1 MSFPDRTSQ
10 FVALF
15 AAHDRGIY
23 KYVLT
28 LLADPTDTQEVFQ
41 ETSVTLWQKFDDYQP
56 GSNFF
61 AWACRVAYFEVLKFR
76 QTHRRD
82 RLRFNDDLL
91 DTLAEE
97 RSAGEGLLHTR
108 QAALP
113 DCMKKL
119 PPIDRELIDIR
130 YGGEETVLQIAQR
143 TGRQPNTLYKALERI
158 RRTLMKCIE
167 ETIVKNEKT
176 DTRTG
181 NTDNH

>member
-1 MSFPDRTSQ
+1 MDAPDRTSE

-28 LLADPTDTQEVFQ
+28 LLANPNDTQEVFQ
-41 ETSVTLWQKFDDYQP
+41 ETSVTLWQKFDEYRP

-61 AWACRVAYFEVLKFR
+61 AWACRVAYFEVLRFR

-82 RLRFNDDLL
+82 RLRFGDDLL
-91 DTLAEE
+91 DTLAAE
-97 RSAGEGLLHTR
+97 RSAGEGLL
-108 QAALP
+108 QARRSALP

-119 PPIDRELIDIR
+119 PAGDRELIELR
-130 YGGEETVLQIAQR
+130 YAGEETVLEIAQR
-143 TGRQPNTLYKALERI
+143 TGRQSNTLYKALERI

-167 ETIVKNEKT
+167 DAVTEEKESA
-176 DTRTG
+176 DR
-181 NTDNH
+181 HR

>member
-1 MSFPDRTSQ
+1 MNFPDRTSE

-28 LLADPTDTQEVFQ
+28 LLADPSDTQEVFQ
-41 ETSVTLWQKFDDYQP
+41 ETSVTLWQRFDNYEP

-82 RLRFNDDLL
+82 RLRFGDDLL

-97 RSAGEGLLHTR
+97 RSAGEGVLRTR

-119 PPIDRELIDIR
+119 PPADRELIEVR
-130 YGGEETVLQIAQR
+130 YAGEETVQQIAQR

-167 ETIVKNEKT
+167 ETVAQGGKADRKT
-176 DTRTG
+176 K
-181 NTDNH
+181 